1 MKIANARHIANAET
15 TADGNETNLATTGAG
30 ASSTADARK
39 LPKSTTATSFAR
51 RAVAFAAS
59 TALCVVCFAT
69 TSCGNSE
76 SSDAD
81 ADTSGETLEVS
92 DSSET
97 ASEFNPAGAYHF
109 DSISIDDGENVTA
122 ASLGADWNGTVLD
135 ADYASLAVNDDGT
148 LAVAGA
154 VEATGQWLLMGDG
167 SLTIALDGVD
177 YCGYSASSD
186 GYFSIDINTDEGIV
200 TYGFHK

>member
-1 MKIANARHIANAET
+1 MKIANANYVANAET
-15 TADGNETNLATTGAG
+15 TADGNGANLATID
-30 ASSTADARK
+30 ADASFTAAEK
-39 LPKSTTATSFAR
+39 LSKPTAATSFAR
-51 RAVAFAAS
+51 KAIAFAAAA
-59 TALCVVCFAT
+59 ALCAACFAT
-69 TSCGNSE
+69 AGCGNSE
-76 SSDAD
+76 SSNADAD
-81 ADTSGETLEVS
+81 ASGETLEVS
-92 DSSET
+92 DSGEI
-97 ASEFNPAGAYHF
+97 ASEFNPAGEYHL

-148 LAVAGA
+148 LAVTGA

-186 GYFSIDINTDEGIV
+186 GYFSIDVNTDEGIV
-200 TYGFHK
+200 TYGFRK